1 MPALNLQFRLFQI
14 AIYIYLFNLTG
25 HNVNQ
30 SVIMPGVTPPKST
43 NTFGQQ
49 TTRSRSPKTSLKA
62 VTQPSEHQRNDIL
75 PISTAA
81 SLTVPLTVDIKTSMS
96 MPLTNNINQR
106 TTVPKE
112 TTNSPSTTRFKFIR
126 WSKKHTSI
134 SCGINCADFA
144 AHGRSHST
152 LTTTTDKPQVDIYIN
167 DQTTSYSTLQAS
179 LVRLSTN
186 NFGSGTNTSPRMLTT
201 NKFLSAVSQKEG
213 GTMTTALRPK
223 TGTFLVQS
231 TNSSHQTTSQ
241 TKLQT
246 TLDNHKT
253 FISNDIIILR
263 ACGGFLA
270 ALVIALVVALCS
282 KGKIGK
288 RSKVLCNFNCRNT
301 KVGVDEVTNEV
312 FPAEPK
318 IPQRRLP
325 PILVTTRPV
334 TETGNSL
341 ETGACKEYFE
351 DSSGYETINPMDMMD
366 FDPIS
371 VSTLYLRSQLQA
383 TRQQTSVSDGYV
395 VGARLA
401 TPPI

>member
-1 MPALNLQFRLFQI
+1 
-14 AIYIYLFNLTG
+14 
-25 HNVNQ
+25 
-30 SVIMPGVTPPKST
+30 
-43 NTFGQQ
+43 
-49 TTRSRSPKTSLKA
+49 
-62 VTQPSEHQRNDIL
+62 
-75 PISTAA
+75 
-81 SLTVPLTVDIKTSMS
+81 
-96 MPLTNNINQR
+96 
-106 TTVPKE
+106 
-112 TTNSPSTTRFKFIR
+112 
-126 WSKKHTSI
+126 
-134 SCGINCADFA
+134 
-144 AHGRSHST
+144 
-152 LTTTTDKPQVDIYIN
+152 
-167 DQTTSYSTLQAS
+167 
-179 LVRLSTN
+179 
-186 NFGSGTNTSPRMLTT
+186 
-201 NKFLSAVSQKEG
+201 
-213 GTMTTALRPK
+213 MTTALRPK

-288 RSKVLCNFNCRNT
+288 SSKVLCNFNCRNT

-341 ETGACKEYFE
+341 ETSACKEYLD
-351 DSSGYETINPMDMMD
+351 DSSGYDTINPMDMMN

-371 VSTLYLRSQLQA
+371 ISTLYLRSQLQA